1 MKRIWAPWRMPYIK
15 GNMEEPGCLFCN
27 RLAQRDGPEN
37 LILYRGQRAFVILNR
52 YPYTNGHMMVVPN
65 AHRPS
70 IEDLDEETLVELIHL
85 TNHALGI
92 LRQTYDAQNFN
103 IGINIGEASGA
114 GITDHVHLHVV
125 PRWSG
130 DTSFMST
137 LADTRVLPESIEETF
152 EKLHSAWSEL
162 NHHP

>member
-1 MKRIWAPWRMPYIK
+1 MKRIWAPWRMAYIK
-15 GNMEEPGCLFCN
+15 GDTEETGCLFCN
-27 RLAQRDGPEN
+27 QLAQRDGPQN

-52 YPYTNGHMMVVPN
+52 FPYTNGHMMVVPN
-65 AHRPS
+65 EHKHS
-70 IEDLDEETLVELIHL
+70 IEELDDQTLAELFQL
-85 TNHALGI
+85 TNQALGI
-92 LRQTYDAQNFN
+92 LRQTYGAENFN

-114 GITDHVHLHVV
+114 GVTDHVHLHVV

-137 LADTRVLPESIEETF
+137 VAETRVLPEALEETF
-152 EKLHSAWSEL
+152 EKLLSAWIQS

>member
-1 MKRIWAPWRMPYIK
+1 MAYIK
-15 GNMEEPGCLFCN
+15 GDMEETGCLFCN
-27 RLAQRDGPEN
+27 RLTQRNDTEN

-52 YPYTNGHMMVVPN
+52 FPYTNGHMMVVPN
-65 AHRPS
+65 AHKHS
-70 IEDLDEETLVELIHL
+70 IEDLDDQTLEELIQL
-85 TNHALGI
+85 TNQALGV
-92 LRQTYDAQNFN
+92 LRQAYDAQNFN

-114 GITDHVHLHVV
+114 GVTDHVHVHVV

-137 LADTRVLPESIEETF
+137 LAETRVLPEALEETF
-152 EKLHSAWSEL
+152 KKLQSAWIKR

>member
-1 MKRIWAPWRMPYIK
+1 MAYIK
-15 GNMEEPGCLFCN
+15 GDTEEPGCLFCN
-27 RLAQRDGPEN
+27 RLAQRDDLEN

-65 AHRPS
+65 AHKPS
-70 IEDLDEETLVELIHL
+70 IEDLDEETLAELIHL
-85 TNHALGI
+85 TNQALGV
-92 LRQTYDAQNFN
+92 LRQTYNAQNFN

-114 GITDHVHLHVV
+114 GITDHVHLHIV

-137 LADTRVLPESIEETF
+137 LAETRVLPESLQETF
-152 EKLHSAWSEL
+152 ERLHSAWSEL
-162 NHHP
+162 NHHS

>member
-1 MKRIWAPWRMPYIK
+1 MKRIWAPWRMAYIK
-15 GNMEEPGCLFCN
+15 GDTEETGCLFCN
-27 RLAQRDGPEN
+27 RLTQHDGPQN

-52 YPYTNGHMMVVPN
+52 FPYTNGHMMVVPN
-65 AHRPS
+65 EHKPS
-70 IEDLDEETLVELIHL
+70 IEELDDQTLAELFQL
-85 TNHALGI
+85 TNQALGI
-92 LRQTYDAQNFN
+92 LRQTYGAENFN

-114 GITDHVHLHVV
+114 GVTDHVHLHVV

-137 LADTRVLPESIEETF
+137 VAETRVLPEALEETF
-152 EKLHSAWSEL
+152 EKLLSAWIQS